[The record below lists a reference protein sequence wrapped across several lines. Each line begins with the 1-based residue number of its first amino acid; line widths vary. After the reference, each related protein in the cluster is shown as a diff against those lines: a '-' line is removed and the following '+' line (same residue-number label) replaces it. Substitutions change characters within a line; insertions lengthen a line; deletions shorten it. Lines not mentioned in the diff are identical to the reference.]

1 MPVPASGDVRDLLG
15 TIVGTWRAGRGRF
28 PRIASLQRERLE
40 ELVAFAR
47 RRSHVYRE
55 LYAPLP
61 DPVQDLRT
69 LPPVTKRHLME
80 RFDTW
85 VTDPAVTR
93 EGVEAFVSD
102 RGRIGQRYLGR
113 YLVLTTS
120 GTTGEPALFVHDG
133 GATSVYLA
141 LLAAR
146 RLPGLLT
153 PALAASFLR
162 RRGRTAAVVATGGH
176 FASAVVD
183 GIARG
188 LVPRLAGRNRT
199 LSLLDPL
206 PELVRALNALCPAVL
221 GSYPT
226 ALTLLATEQTA
237 GRLAIRPALALTG
250 AEWLSTAARGEIS
263 AAFGCPVRDTY
274 AASEFLGIAF
284 DCRRGR
290 LHVNADWVIL
300 EPVDADYRPVSPG
313 KPSHTC
319 LLTNLAN
326 RVQPILRYDLGD
338 SVTAAPG
345 ACPCGNPLPTVQ
357 VEGRR
362 EEVLRFDTSGGETV
376 SLLPLAVATVIEE
389 TPGVRTF
396 QLIRT
401 AETCL
406 RLRIEETP
414 GADRLRVL
422 ESAARR
428 LDRYLSAQGLQ
439 GVQVQGAHELPRREP
454 SSGKLRQIVTH
465 ASA

>member
-1 MPVPASGDVRDLLG
+1 MKRGEWGLLG
-15 TIVGTWRAGRGRF
+15 TTFGAWRAGRGGF
-28 PRIASLQRERLE
+28 PRIASLQRERLDR
-40 ELVAFAR
+40 LVAFAR
-47 RRSHVYRE
+47 RRSSFYGE
-55 LYAPLP
+55 LYASLP
-61 DPVQDLRT
+61 DPVPDLRT
-69 LPPVTKRHLME
+69 LPPVTKRDLME
-80 RFDTW
+80 RFDEW

-102 RGRIGQRYLGR
+102 GSRIGRRYLER
-113 YLVLTTS
+113 YVVFATS

-133 GATSVYLA
+133 RAASVYLA

-162 RRGRTAAVVATGGH
+162 RGGRTAGVVATGGH

-183 GIARG
+183 GVTRRRF
-188 LVPRLAGRNRT
+188 PRLAGRNRT
-199 LSLLDPL
+199 LSLLAPL
-206 PELVRALNALCPAVL
+206 PELVRALNALRPAVL

-226 ALTLLATEQTA
+226 ALVLLAKEQAA

-250 AEWLSTAARGEIS
+250 AEWLSPAAREEIS

-274 AASEFLGIAF
+274 AASEFMGIAF
-284 DCRRGR
+284 DCGRGR

-300 EPVDADYRPVSPG
+300 EPVDAEYRPVPPG
-313 KPSHTC
+313 EPSHTC

-338 SVTAAPG
+338 CLTAAPG
-345 ACPCGNPLPTVQ
+345 ACPCGSPLPAAQ

-362 EEVLRFDTSGGETV
+362 EEVLRFRTSGGSTV
-376 SLLPLAVATVIEE
+376 SLLPLALATVIEE

-396 QLIRT
+396 QIIRS
-401 AETCL
+401 AESCL
-406 RLRIEETP
+406 RLRIEEAP

-422 ESAARR
+422 GSAGQR
-428 LDRYLSAQGLQ
+428 LDGFLSAQGLP
-439 GVQVQGAHELPRREP
+439 GVRVVRADERPLRDP
-454 SSGKLRQIVTH
+454 SSGKLRQIVTDTPP
-465 ASA
+465 

>member
-1 MPVPASGDVRDLLG
+1 MIAPDLLG
-15 TIVGTWRAGRGRF
+15 AMAGAWRAGRGPF
-28 PRIASLQRERLE
+28 PRLASLQRERLDAI
-40 ELVAFAR
+40 VAFAR
-47 RRSHVYRE
+47 RRSRFYGD

-61 DPVQDLRT
+61 DPPQDLRA
-69 LPPVTKRHLME
+69 LPPVIKPDLME
-80 RFDTW
+80 RFDAW

-93 EGVEAFVSD
+93 EGVEAFVAD
-102 RGRIGQRYLGR
+102 RNRIGQRYLGR
-113 YLVLTTS
+113 YVVFATS
-120 GTTGEPALFVHDG
+120 GTTGEPALLVHDG
-133 GATSVYLA
+133 GAVSVYLA

-146 RLPGLLT
+146 RLPGLIT
-153 PALAASFLR
+153 PGLAASFLR
-162 RRGRTAAVVATGGH
+162 RGGRTAAVVATGGH

-183 GIARG
+183 GFARG
-188 LVPRLAGRNRT
+188 LFPRLAGRNRT

-206 PELVRALNALCPAVL
+206 PDLVRALNALRPAVL

-226 ALTLLATEQTA
+226 ALTLLAKEQAA

-250 AEWLSTAARGEIS
+250 AEWLSPAAREEIS

-274 AASEFLGIAF
+274 AASEFMGIAF
-284 DCRRGR
+284 DCGRGR

-300 EPVDADYRPVSPG
+300 EPVDAEYRPVPPG
-313 KPSHTC
+313 EPSHTC

-338 SVTAAPG
+338 CLTAAPE
-345 ACPCGNPLPTVQ
+345 ACPCGSPLPTVQ

-362 EEVLRFDTSGGETV
+362 EDVLRFRTSATSTV
-376 SLLPLAVATVIEE
+376 SLLPLALATVVEE

-396 QLIRT
+396 QLLRS

-422 ESAARR
+422 DAAGRR
-428 LDRYLSAQGLQ
+428 LDRFLSAQGVS
-439 GVQVQGAHELPRREP
+439 GVRVELAEERPRRDP
-454 SSGKLRQIVTH
+454 STGKLRQIVTD
-465 ASA
+465 ARP